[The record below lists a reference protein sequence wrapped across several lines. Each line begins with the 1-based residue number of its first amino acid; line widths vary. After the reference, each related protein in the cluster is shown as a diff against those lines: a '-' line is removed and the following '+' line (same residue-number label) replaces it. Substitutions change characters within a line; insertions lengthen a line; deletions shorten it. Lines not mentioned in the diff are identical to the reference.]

1 MTYEQYLF
9 SQLLALFNFDF
20 AEQPYEYQY
29 EDALKMY
36 AEFEQSPFNV
46 GTRGVYECI
55 VNFLRNKYGLSAY
68 RQLIQLKP

>member
-1 MTYEQYLF
+1 MTYEEYLF

-20 AEQPYEYQY
+20 AEQPYDIQY
-29 EDALKMY
+29 KNALTFY

-46 GTRGVYECI
+46 DNIGLYECI
-55 VNFLRNKYGLSAY
+55 TNFLRDKYGLKEF